1 MKQYIKNGEVKPQ
14 SGIII
19 KKNGKQILNP
29 SEALILAEGWI
40 QYNPENTIEISIEE
54 QRRLAYQQ
62 ECDKYLIAYQG
73 YLLEGNIEKAEE
85 QKQLYL
91 EKKNKIRQIFCE
103 NKKIIIESEVSLNNQ
118 INYIPPMEIFK
129 GQYYMQDDIVYE
141 CIRSSEKQ
149 LDNNLCDLIG
159 LYVYKV

>member
-29 SEALILAEGWI
+29 SEALILAEGWV

-91 EKKNKIRQIFCE
+91 AKKNEIR
-103 NKKIIIESEVSLNNQ
+103 K
-118 INYIPPMEIFK
+118 
-129 GQYYMQDDIVYE
+129 QY
-141 CIRSSEKQ
+141 
-149 LDNNLCDLIG
+149 
-159 LYVYKV
+159 